1 MTQQETGGGGT
12 GEPTL
17 TEEVQS
23 QQVTASDNGTENP
36 ALSTDAAPILNR
48 AERRAQ
54 AKGKKGPSNGS
65 GQTSGGGVTR
75 GPSAKPSGQAGA
87 VRFPRTGHK

>member
-12 GEPTL
+12 GEPSL
-17 TEEVQS
+17 TEEVQA
-23 QQVTASDNGTENP
+23 QTETAREGETE
-36 ALSTDAAPILNR
+36 TPILNR

-54 AKGKKGPSNGS
+54 AKGKKAGDAGSNAGLSGANGRTGQGPRPAGHV
-65 GQTSGGGVTR
+65 GQ
-75 GPSAKPSGQAGA
+75 

>member
-12 GEPTL
+12 GEPEL
-17 TEEVQS
+17 TEEVQAQPETS
-23 QQVTASDNGTENP
+23 NEAGTEMP
-36 ALSTDAAPILNR
+36 ALNR

-54 AKGKKGPSNGS
+54 AKGKKTGGAGQNLGLPAAANRHGPNA
-65 GQTSGGGVTR
+65 QTSGH
-75 GPSAKPSGQAGA
+75 AGQ

>member
-1 MTQQETGGGGT
+1 MTQQETGGGT
-12 GEPTL
+12 AEPTL

-23 QQVTASDNGTENP
+23 EHVSVSESGTENP
-36 ALSTDAAPILNR
+36 ALSTEAAPVLNR

-54 AKGKKGPSNGS
+54 AKGKKGPTTGP
-65 GQTSGGGVTR
+65 GQAGAAATR

>member
-1 MTQQETGGGGT
+1 MTQQETSGSGT

-17 TEEVQS
+17 TEEIQS
-23 QQVTASDNGTENP
+23 ENVTASDNGTENS
-36 ALSTDAAPILNR
+36 ALSTDAEPVLNR

-54 AKGKKGPSNGS
+54 AKGKKGPATGP
-65 GQTSGGGVTR
+65 GQAGGVGTAR